1 MEQIN
6 TRELSVHQLKKYDK
20 EFKAMQKDCEDK
32 IAREKELAD
41 EIEKISKQIEK
52 QKDEYEDTNETYSRL
67 RQKVRWGSFL
77 GGSMALLS

>member
-1 MEQIN
+1 
-6 TRELSVHQLKKYDK
+6 
-20 EFKAMQKDCEDK
+20 MQKDCEDK

-67 RQKVRWGSFL
+67 RQKVR
-77 GGSMALLS
+77 